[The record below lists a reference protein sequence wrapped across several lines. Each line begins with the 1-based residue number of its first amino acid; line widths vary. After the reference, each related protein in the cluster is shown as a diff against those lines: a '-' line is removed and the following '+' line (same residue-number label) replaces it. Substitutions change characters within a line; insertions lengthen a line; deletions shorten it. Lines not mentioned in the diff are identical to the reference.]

1 MLKNS
6 RIFAL
11 VASAAALALAFPS
24 VCAAQA
30 APPTSDGQRV
40 PTPATPA
47 PTVSSSPTVT
57 VNATPNTNVKVA
69 KPKMVKYK
77 GRVLAFNIATVIV
90 QSMANPRMVWS
101 FQYSTD
107 LHNRVADML
116 GTGGYQ
122 PGDMIT
128 VYCNPGTSVAVKL
141 KGKPSKSS

>member
-1 MLKNS
+1 MKNS
-6 RIFAL
+6 RKFAIA
-11 VASAAALALAFPS
+11 VAAAALALATAS

-30 APPTSDGQRV
+30 PPPTSDGQRV
-40 PTPATPA
+40 PTPA
-47 PTVSSSPTVT
+47 PTVSSSSTPPTVT
-57 VNATPNTNVKVA
+57 MNATPNTNVKVA
-69 KPKMVKYK
+69 KPKMAKYK
-77 GRVLAFNIATVIV
+77 GRVLAFNIATIIV
-90 QSMANPRMVWS
+90 QSMENPRMVWS

-128 VYCNPGTSVAVKL
+128 VYCNPGTTVAVKL